1 MTTRRAYR
9 AKFPLFEDLSDEE
22 LGWFVD
28 HGEVVEFAPGDQVF
42 TEGQPAEHLQL
53 FLSGEVQVRR
63 PQTGVAAVFIGRE
76 GTVGGVLPFSRMT
89 HYSGTGWAIFP
100 TRLFRFPRVLFDEL
114 LQRIPRLGPRL
125 IGAMTDRVREIAK
138 ADVQRDKLMALGKL
152 SAGLAHE
159 LNNPASAARRAA
171 ETLRTA
177 LQALRM
183 SARRVALRGLSA
195 AQRQRIAELE
205 DEAGKRPP
213 DADAIDA
220 LTRSDAEEELASWLT
235 ARGVADAWKYAP
247 ALVDAE
253 ITPVRVEPLLDDIGA
268 DAFADVLERFA
279 NVLNVYRLADEIES
293 ATRRMS
299 DLVRSIKEYSYMDQA
314 PVQQIDLH
322 AGLESTLAILAHELK
337 VKNISV
343 ERRFAAELPPL
354 EAYGGELNQVWT
366 NLIDNAIDAM
376 SDGGHLILRTSP
388 SRDAIC
394 VEITDD
400 GTGISDDVRKHLF
413 EPFFTTKGVGEGT
426 GLGLD
431 TVYRIVQ
438 KHHGDIQ
445 VDSRPGQTRF
455 TVRLPLDLSTRLV

>member
-1 MTTRRAYR
+1 MDLAEELRT
-9 AKFPLFEDLSDEE
+9 KFPLFADLTDEE
-22 LGWFVD
+22 LQWFLD
-28 HGEVVEFAPGDQVF
+28 HGEVLDLQPGEQAF
-42 TEGQPAEHLQL
+42 TAGEPAEHLQL

-63 PQTGVAAVFIGRE
+63 PETGVAALFIGRE

-89 HYSGTGWAIFP
+89 HYSGTGTVMFP
-100 TRLFRFPRVLFDEL
+100 TRLFRFPRAMFDEL
-114 LQRIPRLGPRL
+114 LRRIPRLGPRL
-125 IGAMTDRVREIAK
+125 IGAMTDRVRELAK

-171 ETLRTA
+171 ETLRTS

-183 SARRVALRGLSA
+183 SARRVALRELTP

-205 DEAGKRPP
+205 DEAGKRTP
-213 DADAIDA
+213 DPNGIDA
-220 LTRSDAEEELASWLT
+220 LTRSDREEELAAWLT

-253 ITPVRVEPLLDDIGA
+253 IAPPRIEPLLDDIGA

-279 NVLNVYRLADEIES
+279 NVLDVYRLADEIES

-299 DLVRSIKEYSYMDQA
+299 ELVRSIKEYSYMDQA
-314 PVQQIDLH
+314 PVQEIDLH
-322 AGLESTLAILAHELK
+322 AGIESTLAILAHKLRT
-337 VKNISV
+337 KNIAV
-343 ERRFAAELPPL
+343 ERQFSNALPPL
-354 EAYGGELNQVWT
+354 QAYGGELNQVWT

-376 SDGGHLILRTSP
+376 SADGHLTIRTSP
-388 SRDAIC
+388 SGEAIC
-394 VEITDD
+394 VEIIDD
-400 GTGISDDVRKHLF
+400 GSGISDDVRPHLF
-413 EPFFTTKGVGEGT
+413 EPFFTTKGVGQGT

-445 VDSRPGQTRF
+445 VDSRPGRTRF
-455 TVRLPLDLSTRLV
+455 TVRLPLDLATKLV

>member
-1 MTTRRAYR
+1 MELAEELRT
-9 AKFPLFEDLSDEE
+9 KFPLFADLTDEE
-22 LGWFVD
+22 LQWFLD
-28 HGEVVEFAPGDQVF
+28 QGEVVEVAAGELVFKDGD
-42 TEGQPAEHLQL
+42 PAEHLQL

-63 PQTGVAAVFIGRE
+63 PQTGVAAIFIGRE
-76 GTVGGVLPFSRMT
+76 GTVGGALPFSRMT
-89 HYSGTGWAIFP
+89 HYSGIGLAVFP
-100 TRLFRFPRVLFDEL
+100 TRLFRFPRALFDEL
-114 LQRIPRLGPRL
+114 LRRIPRLGPRL
-125 IGAMTDRVREIAK
+125 IGAMTDRVRELTK

-171 ETLRTA
+171 ETLRAA
-177 LQALRM
+177 LQSLRM
-183 SARRVALRGLSA
+183 SARRVALRELTV
-195 AQRQRIAELE
+195 AQRQKIAELE
-205 DEAGKRPP
+205 DEAGKRAP
-213 DADAIDA
+213 DADGVDA
-220 LTRSDAEEELASWLT
+220 LTRSDQEEELASWLT

-247 ALVDAE
+247 ALVEANV
-253 ITPVRVEPLLDDIGA
+253 TPARVEPLLADIGA

-299 DLVRSIKEYSYMDQA
+299 ELVRSIKEYSYMDQA
-314 PVQQIDLH
+314 PVQEVNLH
-322 AGLESTLAILAHELK
+322 AGLESTLAILAHKLK
-337 VKNISV
+337 TKNISV

-354 EAYGGELNQVWT
+354 QAYGGELNQVWT

-376 SDGGHLILRTSP
+376 EPDGQLVIKTSP

-394 VEITDD
+394 VEVMDN
-400 GTGISDDVRKHLF
+400 GSGIPDEVRPHLF
-413 EPFFTTKGVGEGT
+413 EPFFTTKGVGQGT

-445 VDSRPGQTRF
+445 VDSKPGQTRF
-455 TVRLPLDLSTRLV
+455 TIRLPLDLSSRLV